1 MTSVAAL
8 LKNLESEQQDAER
21 LVMRAQQA
29 LDVAIR
35 QALLARGKVEGVK
48 AAQRV
53 ACGDQ

>member
-35 QALLARGKVEGVK
+35 QALLARGKVDGVK